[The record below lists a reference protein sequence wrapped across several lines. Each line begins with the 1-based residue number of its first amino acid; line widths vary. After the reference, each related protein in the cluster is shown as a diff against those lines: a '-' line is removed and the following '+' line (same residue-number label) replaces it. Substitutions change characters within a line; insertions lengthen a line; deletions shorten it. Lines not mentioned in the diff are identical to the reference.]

1 MQHIPIFQSLVWP
14 DRGSNPRST
23 ALEIVS
29 KQLPTY
35 GIYYG
40 KKELWI
46 VDTIVGTLLF
56 PEGILHPVVSVLELT
71 WFIRYIQCILFTV
84 VLNNLINTKPKILL
98 PRLRSHY
105 MILAI
110 LLFYWSQ
117 MPFIQICI
125 PNYFTTKVHNEGYPK
140 KIIMRGLPYIRYI
153 CSLRTQKRR

>member
-1 MQHIPIFQSLVWP
+1 MQQIPIFQSLVWP

-29 KQLPTY
+29 KQLPAY

-46 VDTIVGTLLF
+46 VDTIVGALLF

-84 VLNNLINTKPKILL
+84 VLNNLINTKTKILL

-105 MILAI
+105 MNLVI
-110 LLFYWSQ
+110 LLFLLV
-117 MPFIQICI
+117 
-125 PNYFTTKVHNEGYPK
+125 PNAFYSNLHLQLFYYESTQW
-140 KIIMRGLPYIRYI
+140 RLP
-153 CSLRTQKRR
+153 QKNNNASFALY